1 MYTKIILIIIF
12 AIISKYIYSKYQNTE
27 EIFESYEHYKL
38 VSDYFIGDDMHKSK
52 PILWIYTP
60 TEINARNWNDFYS
73 RNTLKLNQP
82 YLQITMKSIFD
93 KCKDSFNVCLINDDV
108 FNRLLNWN
116 IVIDDL
122 SAPVKNHYR
131 QLGMSMLLYEYGGII
146 VPPSFLCVKDLHDM
160 YTSGLGKSTMFVVEN
175 INRTVTH
182 DQEMYLPDVQMMG
195 CRKKSLLMK
204 KLVDFQESLFLD
216 KTNQPDFIGNV
227 SLWCKK
233 QEITIIDGMYIG
245 VKKVDNT
252 PVNVSELLGN
262 NPVTIADCTYGIYLP
277 QEEILYRSKYS
288 WFARMSTQQILKSDL
303 TISKYMLASY

>member
-1 MYTKIILIIIF
+1 MLIIVF
-12 AIISKYIYSKYQNTE
+12 AIISKYLYSNYQKTE
-27 EIFESYEHYKL
+27 EIFESQEHYQL
-38 VSDYFIGDDMHKSK
+38 VSDCFIGNSMHKSK

-60 TEINARNWNDFYS
+60 SELNARNWNDFYS

-82 YLQITMKSIFD
+82 YLQITMKSIYD
-93 KCKDSFNVCLINDDV
+93 KCKDSFNVCLINDDM
-108 FNRLLNWN
+108 FERLLNWN

-122 SAPVKNHYR
+122 ASPVKNHYR
-131 QLGMSMLLYEYGGII
+131 QLGISMLLYEYGGMI
-146 VPPSFLCVKDLHDM
+146 VPPSFLCVKDLHEM
-160 YTSGLGKSTMFVVEN
+160 YRSGLAKSTMFVVEN

-182 DQEMYLPDVQMMG
+182 DQESYLPDVKMMG

-204 KLVDFQESLFLD
+204 KLVDFQETLFLD
-216 KTNQPDFIGNV
+216 KTNQSDFIGNV

-245 VKKVDNT
+245 VKKIDNQ

-262 NPVTIADCTYGIYLP
+262 NAVSIADCTYGIYLP
-277 QEEILYRSKYS
+277 QEEILHRSKYS

-303 TISKYMLASY
+303 TISKYMIASY